1 MQREVKLIFFAV
13 GSIGNSSD
21 LVLAKD
27 LENIEEKKRSILSLV
42 MLQDKYR

>member
-27 LENIEEKKRSILSLV
+27 LENIEEKN
-42 MLQDKYR
+42 KYTKPGNATG